1 MFIYEIL
8 GKYFPRNYIAVH
20 DVHISICESF
30 RVNERG
36 IEMSTPRQEK
46 GHSSVNRKWNA
57 WRH

>member
-30 RVNERG
+30 RVKERG
-36 IEMSTPRQEK
+36 IEMSTPA
-46 GHSSVNRKWNA
+46 RK
-57 WRH
+57 RGIQV